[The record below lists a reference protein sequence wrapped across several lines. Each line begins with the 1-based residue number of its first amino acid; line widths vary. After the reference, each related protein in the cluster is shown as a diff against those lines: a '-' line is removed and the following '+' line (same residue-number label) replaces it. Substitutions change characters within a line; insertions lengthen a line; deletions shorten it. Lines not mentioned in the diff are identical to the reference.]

1 VPFSSSA
8 REKKIKI
15 TGINHFLLTLTLS
28 PAFAE
33 AASRRQAPGERGGH
47 SSPQRSWGVFWYIF
61 IKKKVGFA
69 WTYIRIRLGDT
80 MEFTR
85 KILDAVGNTPLV
97 PLVHVTRGIRP
108 TLRAKLEYF
117 NPTGSVKDRMALYM
131 VEDAERSGLL
141 KPGGTIVEGSSG
153 NTGAALAMIAA
164 VKGYKCIITMPDK
177 MSNEKRNFMTALG
190 AQVIVTPTDVP
201 PDSPQSYYSVARR
214 IAAETPNAWYPD
226 QYNNPKNIE
235 AHYHT
240 TGPEIWEQTG
250 GQIDYLVA
258 GIGTGGTLSGAGKYL
273 KERKPDTK
281 VIAVDP
287 EGSVFYEYFKTARL
301 PHPHVYQVEGIGE
314 DYLVKAVDFSLID
327 DILQVN
333 DKNSFLMA
341 RRLAREEGIFAGGSS
356 GSAVWAALKLA
367 AQADA
372 DKHIVVILPDSGDR
386 YLSKF
391 YNDEWMKKN
400 GFLV

>member
-1 VPFSSSA
+1 MKS
-8 REKKIKI
+8 
-15 TGINHFLLTLTLS
+15 
-28 PAFAE
+28 
-33 AASRRQAPGERGGH
+33 
-47 SSPQRSWGVFWYIF
+47 
-61 IKKKVGFA
+61 
-69 WTYIRIRLGDT
+69 
-80 MEFTR
+80 TR
-85 KILDAVGNTPLV
+85 NILDTVGNTPLV
-97 PLVHVTRGIRP
+97 RLARVAKGIRSV
-108 TLRAKLEYF
+108 LWAKLEYF
-117 NPTGSVKDRMALYM
+117 NPSGSVKDRMALYM

-153 NTGAALAMIAA
+153 NTGAALAMIAT
-164 VKGYKCIITMPDK
+164 VKGYRCIITMPDK
-177 MSNEKRNFMTALG
+177 MSNEKKNLMIALG
-190 AQVIVTPTDVP
+190 AEVIVTPTDVP

-240 TGPEIWEQTG
+240 TGPEIWKQTG
-250 GQIDYLVA
+250 GEIDYLVA

-287 EGSVFYEYFKTARL
+287 EGSVFYEYFKTGKL
-301 PHPHVYQVEGIGE
+301 PRPHVYRVEGIGE
-314 DYLVKAVDFSLID
+314 DYLVKDVDFSLID
-327 DILQVN
+327 DIIQVD

-367 AQADA
+367 TQIDA
-372 DKHIVVILPDSGDR
+372 DNNIVVILPDSGDR

-391 YNDEWMKKN
+391 YNDEWMRKK
-400 GFLV
+400 GFLKEENDGI